1 MTFSRELVGLRFFL
15 QIAKI
20 SLILY
25 EFYFED
31 IAKISQIVGPLGH
44 TISIKKWHTVFFFLS
59 KYLLSASLQST
70 SKYTNC
76 LTFTHFTIFS

>member
-1 MTFSRELVGLRFFL
+1 MTFSKVIVRLRFFL
-15 QIAKI
+15 HIAKI

-44 TISIKKWHTVFFFLS
+44 TISTAGNGTQRKTVIFTADIFTV
-59 KYLLSASLQST
+59 YLNDIILQ
-70 SKYTNC
+70 
-76 LTFTHFTIFS
+76 LH

>member
-1 MTFSRELVGLRFFL
+1 MTFSRVLVGLRFFL
-15 QIAKI
+15 HIAKI

-44 TISIKKWHTVFFFLS
+44 TISIKKWHTVFFLS

-76 LTFTHFTIFS
+76 LIFTDFTIFS

>member
-1 MTFSRELVGLRFFL
+1 MTKNSILIKYQKNQIVQGDFFKVLVGLRFFL
-15 QIAKI
+15 HIAKI

-44 TISIKKWHTVFFFLS
+44 TISIKKWHTVFFS
-59 KYLLSASLQST
+59 K
-70 SKYTNC
+70 
-76 LTFTHFTIFS
+76 